1 MDKLTR
7 WNRLVEMLTA
17 AEGGRLSI
25 EQVVRELNVSAA
37 TVRRDFDELADQ
49 QLLVR
54 TRGGALANGVSFDL
68 PLRYKAGRH
77 PSEKHRIA
85 AAAADLVSP
94 GQVVGLNGGTTT
106 TEVARELGTRHR
118 RVGERREPVMTIVTN
133 ALNIAHELTLLPHLK
148 VVVLGGVARPQSYEL
163 TGPLAAT
170 LLKEISLD
178 VAILGVDAIDAATGA
193 SAHHEGEASINQF
206 MGGRAEQVVIV
217 ADGSKVGR
225 AAFARIL
232 PIDRIDILVSDS
244 SAPAEALRAI
254 EARGCKVIIA
264 ESVVDAG

>member
-1 MDKLTR
+1 MDKITR

-77 PSEKHRIA
+77 QSEKHWIA
-85 AAAADLVSP
+85 AAAADLV
-94 GQVVGLNGGTTT
+94 G
-106 TEVARELGTRHR
+106 
-118 RVGERREPVMTIVTN
+118 PV
-133 ALNIAHELTLLPHLK
+133 K

-170 LLKEISLD
+170 LLREISLD
-178 VAILGVDAIDAATGA
+178 VAILGVDAIDAGTGA
-193 SAHHEGEASINQF
+193 SAHHEGEASINQA
-206 MGGRAEQVVIV
+206 MGGRADQVVIV

-225 AAFARIL
+225 VAFARIL
-232 PIDRIDILVSDS
+232 PIDRVDILVTDP
-244 SAPAEALRAI
+244 SAPTEAVRAI
-254 EARGCKVIIA
+254 EAAGCKVVLA
-264 ESVVDAG
+264 NSD

>member
-1 MDKLTR
+1 MDKIAR

-37 TVRRDFDELADQ
+37 TVRRDFDELAEQ

-77 PSEKHRIA
+77 PSEKHWIA
-85 AAAADLVSP
+85 AAAAGLLSA

-106 TEVARELGTRHR
+106 TEVARALVARHR
-118 RVGERREPVMTIVTN
+118 RVGERREPVITVVTN
-133 ALNIAHELTLLPHLK
+133 ALNIAHELTLQPDLK

-163 TGPLAAT
+163 IGPLAAT
-170 LLKEISLD
+170 LLRDISLD
-178 VAILGVDAIDAATGA
+178 VAILGVDAIDAARGA
-193 SAHHEGEASINQF
+193 SAHHEGEASINQS
-206 MGGRAEQVVIV
+206 MGARAEQVVVV

-225 AAFARIL
+225 TAFARIL
-232 PIDRIDILVSDS
+232 PIDHIDFLVTDS

-254 EARGCKVIIA
+254 EANGCKVIVA
-264 ESVVDAG
+264 EPDDGPR